1 VIHWPAA
8 FAPGASLEPPHPT
21 IPNEIELDETVSLV
35 DTWKAMIAL
44 PKSKVRAIGVSNF
57 GINAMEGITKA
68 TGVAPVSQILSI
80 YASILMR
87 NQVVNQIEAHP
98 LLPQP
103 ELVNYC
109 NENNIH
115 ITAYSPLGHNCASLC
130 FVLPSPSLM
139 TH

>member
-8 FAPGASLEPPHPT
+8 FAPGAALEPLHPT

-57 GINAMEGITKA
+57 GIDAMEGITKA
-68 TGVAPVSQILSI
+68 TGVAPVSQISST
-80 YASILMR
+80 YAPILTG

-115 ITAYSPLGHNCASLC
+115 ITAYSPLGHNCVCLRSL
-130 FVLPSPSLM
+130 LPSLSFM
-139 TH
+139 IH

>member
-1 VIHWPAA
+1 MIHWPAA
-8 FAPGASLEPPHPT
+8 FAPGAALEPPHPT
-21 IPNEIELDETVSLV
+21 IPNELELDETVSLV

-57 GINAMEGITKA
+57 GIDAMEGITKA
-68 TGVAPVSQILSI
+68 TGVAPVSQILPI
-80 YASILMR
+80 YALILTGH
-87 NQVVNQIEAHP
+87 QVVNQIEAHP

-115 ITAYSPLGHNCASLC
+115 ITAYSPLGHNCVSLR
-130 FVLPSPSLM
+130 FLLPSLSLM

>member
-1 VIHWPAA
+1 MIHWPAA
-8 FAPGASLEPPHPT
+8 FAPGAALEPPHPT

-44 PKSKVRAIGVSNF
+44 AKSKVRAIGVSNF

-80 YASILMR
+80 YAHIFTG

-115 ITAYSPLGHNCASLC
+115 ITAYSPLGHNCVSLRSL
-130 FVLPSPSLM
+130 LPSLSFM
-139 TH
+139 IH